1 MLVAVVLICS
11 LASVPNPNDCTRNS
25 ATAVMRMPAEFG
37 SPVAC
42 FTHGQAYLAAS
53 SVGQELGAND
63 YAKVVCV
70 PGRTIGA
77 SVREP
82 SLK

>member
-11 LASVPNPNDCTRNS
+11 FASVSDPNDCSRNS
-25 ATAVMRMPAEFG
+25 TTAVMCVPAEFG
-37 SPVAC
+37 SHVAC
-42 FTHGQAYLAAS
+42 FTHGQADLAAS

-70 PGRTIGA
+70 PGKTVGA

-82 SLK
+82 SRK

>member
-1 MLVAVVLICS
+1 MLAAVVLICS
-11 LASVPNPNDCTRNS
+11 LASVPDANDCTRTS
-25 ATAVMRMPAEFG
+25 AIAVIRVPAEFA

-53 SVGQELGAND
+53 SVGQELAENE

-70 PGRTIGA
+70 PGNTIGA

-82 SLK
+82 SLR